1 MIDFMLILAICATAT
16 TCTAQ
21 CPYDSFT
28 WVNNGQDNPYF
39 WKSPSFDW
47 NATATLAVFGDITS
61 TPERIE
67 MRDYAHSIGKKVVY
81 ATSPDGVIDMN
92 NADERKSWIDGQI
105 AYVKDQKLDGIN
117 IDYEGHEPSKTDGF
131 NTVVVELCN
140 AIHEAIPGSQVS
152 VDVGIYPEYEGR
164 NYDYKSIAEA
174 CDSLFIMA
182 YDGEFW
188 LNVQCALMPDVDCSN
203 ACAPL
208 QAVEHGVQK
217 YIERG
222 VPPKKM
228 FLGLPWYGLSYEFV
242 AGVPIMTHQ
251 VRYQDIVNA
260 IDKAKQA
267 GKGSVKM
274 DEASSTM
281 IFDCDG
287 RCSQWMPDVMKDGSS
302 QIWYDD
308 PISLGPKYALAT
320 KYGLQGV
327 GMWEATKVDYDPKA
341 KTGVADAMWDSL
353 CQRL

>member
-1 MIDFMLILAICATAT
+1 
-16 TCTAQ
+16 
-21 CPYDSFT
+21 
-28 WVNNGQDNPYF
+28 
-39 WKSPSFDW
+39 
-47 NATATLAVFGDITS
+47 
-61 TPERIE
+61 
-67 MRDYAHSIGKKVVY
+67 
-81 ATSPDGVIDMN
+81 
-92 NADERKSWIDGQI
+92 
-105 AYVKDQKLDGIN
+105 
-117 IDYEGHEPSKTDGF
+117 
-131 NTVVVELCN
+131 
-140 AIHEAIPGSQVS
+140 
-152 VDVGIYPEYEGR
+152 
-164 NYDYKSIAEA
+164 
-174 CDSLFIMA
+174 
-182 YDGEFW
+182 
-188 LNVQCALMPDVDCSN
+188 
-203 ACAPL
+203 
-208 QAVEHGVQK
+208 
-217 YIERG
+217 
-222 VPPKKM
+222 
-228 FLGLPWYGLSYEFV
+228 
-242 AGVPIMTHQ
+242 MTHQ